1 MSWFDSIAK
10 TISEAVEIG
19 TRDLQEFVGTVTE
32 DTTTV
37 TQAATQVA
45 ASALNAAAS
54 AASAAAVVA
63 AAEADRLT
71 SILDTELE
79 EREPSKQVGT
89 IQTSK
94 DSPNNAQIALTTDA
108 STKTVCT
115 NDVDTNTYTSLAA
128 TIEQSS
134 TTISFSSTSNS
145 LPFSPT
151 KALNAAEIA
160 KERLK
165 KIEAAEEEPL
175 GWGDEES

>member
-10 TISEAVEIG
+10 AVSEAVEIG

-134 TTISFSSTSNS
+134 TTISSSTSNS

>member
-10 TISEAVEIG
+10 AVSEAVEIG

-32 DTTTV
+32 DTTSV
-37 TQAATQVA
+37 TQSATQVA
-45 ASALNAAAS
+45 ASALNAAA
-54 AASAAAVVA
+54 AAVSAAAVVA
-63 AAEADRLT
+63 SAEADRLT
-71 SILDTELE
+71 SIIDTELE
-79 EREPSKQVGT
+79 ERDPSKQVGGT

-94 DSPNNAQIALTTDA
+94 DSTNNSQIALSADA
-108 STKTVCT
+108 STEPVCT
-115 NDVDTNTYTSLAA
+115 NDVDTNTNTSLGE

-134 TTISFSSTSNS
+134 TTTISSS

>member
-10 TISEAVEIG
+10 AVSEAVEIG

-32 DTTTV
+32 DTTSV
-37 TQAATQVA
+37 TQSATQVA
-45 ASALNAAAS
+45 ASALNAAA
-54 AASAAAVVA
+54 AAVSAAAVVA
-63 AAEADRLT
+63 SAEADRLT
-71 SILDTELE
+71 SIIDTELE
-79 EREPSKQVGT
+79 ERDPSKQVGNGT
-89 IQTSK
+89 IQTTK
-94 DSPNNAQIALTTDA
+94 DSTNNSQIALSADA
-108 STKTVCT
+108 STEPVCT
-115 NDVDTNTYTSLAA
+115 NDVDTNTNTSLGE

-134 TTISFSSTSNS
+134 TTTISSS

>member
-10 TISEAVEIG
+10 AVSEAVEIG

-32 DTTTV
+32 DTTSV
-37 TQAATQVA
+37 TQSATQVA
-45 ASALNAAAS
+45 ASALNAAA
-54 AASAAAVVA
+54 AAVSAAAVVA
-63 AAEADRLT
+63 SAEADRLT
-71 SILDTELE
+71 SIIDTELE
-79 EREPSKQVGT
+79 ERDPSKQVGNGT

-94 DSPNNAQIALTTDA
+94 DSTNNSQTALSADA
-108 STKTVCT
+108 STEPVCT
-115 NDVDTNTYTSLAA
+115 NDVDTNTNTSLAE

-134 TTISFSSTSNS
+134 TTTISSSSS